1 LLNAVITN
9 HGHPLALHTNA
20 LREVVILRYALGVAT
35 GIAVFLL
42 ALAIVARFHLR
53 DGYPS
58 VLAVGVCS
66 LAALILGMRWPGH
79 PWRWAVCV
87 GSGFWFFLGLVVVA
101 LRELGRSVQR
111 PMYDAVAIALAGYA
125 AAWLGSRL
133 AARMGRW
140 L

>member
-1 LLNAVITN
+1 LLNDVITD

-20 LREVVILRYALGVAT
+20 LREVVIRPYAVGVAT
-35 GIAVFLL
+35 GIVVFLL
-42 ALAIVARFHLR
+42 VLAIVARLHLR

-58 VLAVGVCS
+58 VLAVVVCS
-66 LAALILGMRWPGH
+66 LAALILAMRWPER
-79 PWRWAVCV
+79 PWRWAVCI
-87 GSGFWFFLGLVVVA
+87 GSGFWFFLGLVALA
-101 LRELGRSVQR
+101 LREMGRSPRR
-111 PMYDAVAIALAGYA
+111 PLEDAVAITLAGYA

>member
-1 LLNAVITN
+1 
-9 HGHPLALHTNA
+9 
-20 LREVVILRYALGVAT
+20 VAT
-35 GIAVFLL
+35 GIVVFLL
-42 ALAIVARFHLR
+42 TLAIVARFHLR

-58 VLAVGVCS
+58 VLAVAVCS